1 LELLKHNENWQQWQW
16 TLNCKNGVQKTIAW
30 SMNQALLENKSGLSV
45 ESHNHSIVVGRHSEL
60 SSTLEDCSQVSDLE
74 WVIGEDVTEHE
85 QTLQDLLASERRLQ
99 QTLENLPMMVEALD
113 EEGNIVVWNHECE
126 RVTGYA
132 KVDIVG
138 NSRAWELLYPEPGYR
153 EQLFQTQRDMLA
165 HYGEIRQW
173 ELSLTCKQG
182 EQRNIA
188 WSVSK
193 EVKMSGFSLWF
204 IGQDVTDQEQ
214 VMERLCDSEER
225 LWLLIQH
232 MPVMLKAYDESGK
245 VILWNRHCEEVT
257 GYAAAEMSDYQQ
269 EQEKL
274 SLPVTGMSE
283 SAVATGETA
292 IICKDGTHKLI
303 VWSDVSK
310 QFPIPGWYRWL
321 IGEDITAF
329 KQMAN

>member
-1 LELLKHNENWQQWQW
+1 
-16 TLNCKNGVQKTIAW
+16 
-30 SMNQALLENKSGLSV
+30 M
-45 ESHNHSIVVGRHSEL
+45 
-60 SSTLEDCSQVSDLE
+60 
-74 WVIGEDVTEHE
+74 
-85 QTLQDLLASERRLQ
+85 
-99 QTLENLPMMVEALD
+99 
-113 EEGNIVVWNHECE
+113 
-126 RVTGYA
+126 
-132 KVDIVG
+132 
-138 NSRAWELLYPEPGYR
+138 
-153 EQLFQTQRDMLA
+153 
-165 HYGEIRQW
+165 
-173 ELSLTCKQG
+173 
-182 EQRNIA
+182 
-188 WSVSK
+188 
-193 EVKMSGFSLWF
+193 
-204 IGQDVTDQEQ
+204 

-257 GYAAAEMSDYQQ
+257 GYAAAEIADCQQ

-274 SLPVTGMSE
+274 SLPAEISE
-283 SAVATGETA
+283 TAVAGETENPWRRETA